1 MKRNHLI
8 DLIVLAFICIFLLSF
23 FKPAL
28 LFSLSTATGGD
39 TGSHYPTAVY
49 LKEVLIPSGKIMGWD
64 QGNYAGF
71 PLFYHYFPL
80 TFIITVLFSYIIP
93 MQIAFKLTTVLGIFL
108 LPVCAY
114 FAFRFLR
121 YSFPIPIAAAVF
133 TLPFLFMEANSMWGG
148 NIPSTLAGE
157 YSYALSLALSLLFFG
172 SIYDGVRQKNKIIF
186 NALLIFLIGLSHG
199 YSLIFTGVAAIFF
212 LFEKGTFW
220 INLKY
225 LFKVFGLGLLLLS
238 FWLIP
243 FLASVPYVTSYVVR
257 WRIDSMLNVIPL
269 VLMPFVLLSVAAFS
283 LNLPDRKVLYFG
295 YAVGAC
301 TLLYL
306 LSPAI
311 GMLDIRW
318 VPFAQLFLV
327 VFAAVRLNIFLDDI
341 KVPRMVPFII
351 FLAVILWV
359 IPNTKYVN
367 NWIKW
372 NYEGFEGK
380 ASWPLFQEINSYL
393 AKDGEGRVVYE
404 HSPVHNIFGTER
416 AFENLPYFAKRRTLE
431 GLYMQSSI
439 SAPFIFYIQSE
450 VSKVHSGPFP
460 QYDYTTLD
468 LPSAIPHL
476 KLFNVTQYIV
486 RSPEAKKM
494 AKTIPELKLEK
505 EFDDYQ
511 IYRLVSNDGRY
522 VVPLDKEPVEYK
534 GKNWKKD
541 FFEWFKNYD
550 GSQAFMIL
558 GKKDKEPRILVPSSV
573 EEYSQVPISSIIT
586 NEEIRFTTN
595 LLHRPHL
602 IKISYHPNWKVEGA
616 DKIYLASP
624 SFMLV
629 YPTQKNVRLYFGKT
643 IFNYAGEALS
653 FLGLTILLGSGIIY
667 LAHARKN

>member
-1 MKRNHLI
+1 MKRNDLI
-8 DLIVLAFICIFLLSF
+8 DIIVLGSIIIFLLSF

-28 LFSLSTATGGD
+28 LFSLTTTTGGD

-49 LKEVLIPSGKIMGWD
+49 LKEVLMPAGKIMGWD

-71 PLFYHYFPL
+71 PIFYHYFPL
-80 TFIITVLFSYIIP
+80 TFIVTVLLSYIIP
-93 MQIAFKLTTVLGIFL
+93 MQIAFKLATVLGIFL

-121 YSFPIPIAAAVF
+121 FSFPIPITAAVF

-172 SIYDGVRQKNKIIF
+172 SLYDGIKQKNKIIF

-199 YSLIFTGVAAIFF
+199 YSLIFTGVIAAFF
-212 LFEKGTFW
+212 MFDKEAFW
-220 INLKY
+220 Y
-225 LFKVFGLGLLLLS
+225 LIKVFGLGGLLLS

-257 WRIDSMLNVIPL
+257 WRIDSLLNVIPL
-269 VLMPFVLLSVAAFS
+269 VLMPFILLSVAAFF
-283 LNLPDRKVLYFG
+283 LNLSDRKVLYFG

-301 TLLYL
+301 ISLYL

-318 VPFAQLFLV
+318 IPFIQLYSV
-327 VFAAVRLNIFLDDI
+327 VFAAVWLNIFLDDI
-341 KVPRMVPFII
+341 KVPQMAPFIV

-380 ASWPLFQEINSYL
+380 AAWPLFQEINGYL

-404 HSPVHNIFGTER
+404 HSPAHNIFGTER
-416 AFENLPYFAKRRTLE
+416 AFENLPYFAKRKTLE
-431 GLYMQSSI
+431 GLYMQSSV

-450 VSKVHSGPFP
+450 ISKVHSGPFP

-486 RSPEAKKM
+486 RSPEAKQIAGTM
-494 AKTIPELKLEK
+494 PELKLEK

-550 GSQAFMIL
+550 GSQPFLMIG
-558 GKKDKEPRILVPSSV
+558 GKAPAGLKEPENEFSAPFIA
-573 EEYSQVPISSIIT
+573 ETIG
-586 NEEIRFTTN
+586 NEEIKFTTN

-602 IKISYHPNWKVEGA
+602 IKISYHPNWQVEGA
-616 DKIYLASP
+616 DKIYLVSP

-643 IFNYAGEALS
+643 LFNYAGEAFT

-667 LAHARKN
+667 LANARKN